1 MEFELRNLGA
11 VKPFDKAKFGF
22 EISSQGELE
31 QVKVL
36 LISILES
43 GQNTELVFCS
53 ESVEKECVELQKRYP
68 KNLAIYRM
76 PLLCFHP
83 FIRYF
88 NPQKWL
94 SCDTFFMCRYDFFP
108 SLIKYGSTCS
118 EFILLAGTLTNFK
131 SKNTIAKVYLKKCYS
146 LFSKIVV
153 SHESDKR
160 NFIEILS
167 ISTEKLKVHDFRVD
181 QIIWRLE
188 SARTTVS
195 RKMGE
200 SFKLLEYVESL
211 SPSQKCIFGSLWP
224 DEVEILASIKNEMRP
239 KTFIVAPHKLDKEEI
254 QRMLNEMNKYDL
266 SYSYIDEKTSEFEII
281 EALRLNKRQN
291 HFFILGFRGI
301 LCELYSFFTY
311 AYVGGGFGESIH
323 SVLEPYLAGN
333 YVFCGPK
340 VDRSTEFKYIKDHAE
355 NRVSSISTKS
365 EVMHNVFNLMDE
377 NLDRSPQDQI
387 NKTEVFR
394 NLLEWLGIVK

>member
-1 MEFELRNLGA
+1 
-11 VKPFDKAKFGF
+11 
-22 EISSQGELE
+22 
-31 QVKVL
+31 
-36 LISILES
+36 
-43 GQNTELVFCS
+43 
-53 ESVEKECVELQKRYP
+53 
-68 KNLAIYRM
+68 
-76 PLLCFHP
+76 
-83 FIRYF
+83 
-88 NPQKWL
+88 
-94 SCDTFFMCRYDFFP
+94 
-108 SLIKYGSTCS
+108 
-118 EFILLAGTLTNFK
+118 
-131 SKNTIAKVYLKKCYS
+131 
-146 LFSKIVV
+146 
-153 SHESDKR
+153 
-160 NFIEILS
+160 
-167 ISTEKLKVHDFRVD
+167 
-181 QIIWRLE
+181 
-188 SARTTVS
+188 
-195 RKMGE
+195 
-200 SFKLLEYVESL
+200 
-211 SPSQKCIFGSLWP
+211 
-224 DEVEILASIKNEMRP
+224 MRP

-355 NRVSSISTKS
+355 NRVLSISTKS